1 MTNIVY
7 VVEYKTSTEN
17 SWEPDSVFK
26 SLDDAKALM
35 SDLYEFD
42 TSETEYRISEY
53 VRRES

>member
-1 MTNIVY
+1 METVY
-7 VVEYKTSTEN
+7 IIEYRTTTEN

-26 SLDDAKALM
+26 SLDYAKDLM
-35 SDLYEFD
+35 NDLYEFD